1 MQTTLMRDVT
11 MVGTGLHSGRPVRM
25 VIRPAEDSGIRF
37 RRVDISDRDSV
48 IPADY
53 SLVSDTTLCT
63 QLTNVAG
70 VSVSTVEHLMAAFSG
85 CGVHNAL
92 VDLDGPEVPI
102 MDGSAKRFVKAIERA
117 GIRELSVPLTA
128 LEMVRPVRLV
138 EGGVRAEL
146 LPASTFRVDFR
157 IDFSEPA
164 IGRQSQSFELAN
176 GTFVHELADSRTFC
190 RRADVEMMQQAGLA
204 LGGSL
209 ENAIVVD
216 GDRVLNPG
224 GLRRSDEFVRH
235 KMLDAV
241 GDLALAGMP
250 IIGIYKGLR
259 AGHGVTNRLLRKVFA
274 TPDAWRVVPV
284 DSDLARVLPGARA
297 IDMDLRR
304 SA

>member
-1 MQTTLMRDVT
+1 
-11 MVGTGLHSGRPVRM
+11 
-25 VIRPAEDSGIRF
+25 
-37 RRVDISDRDSV
+37 
-48 IPADY
+48 
-53 SLVSDTTLCT
+53 
-63 QLTNVAG
+63 
-70 VSVSTVEHLMAAFSG
+70 MAAFAG

-117 GIRELSVPLTA
+117 GIRQLAVPLMA
-128 LEMVRPVRLV
+128 LELVKPIRLV
-138 EGGVRAEL
+138 DGVVRAEL
-146 LPASTFRVDFR
+146 LPASMFRVDFR
-157 IDFSEPA
+157 IDFAEPA

-190 RRADVEMMQQAGLA
+190 RRSDVETMQRAGLA

-235 KMLDAV
+235 KMLDAI

-259 AGHGVTNRLLRKVFA
+259 AGHGATNKLLRRVFA
-274 TPDAWRVVPV
+274 TPDAWRIVQV
-284 DSDLARVLPGARA
+284 DPNLARVLPGAAA
-297 IDMDLRR
+297 IDMDLRQ

>member
-1 MQTTLMRDVT
+1 MQTTLRRDVT
-11 MVGTGLHSGRPVRM
+11 LVGTGLHSGRPVRM

-37 RRVDISDRDSV
+37 RRVDVSDRDNV

-70 VSVSTVEHLMAAFSG
+70 VSVSTVEHLMAAFAG

-117 GIRELSVPLTA
+117 GIRQLAVPLMA
-128 LEMVRPVRLV
+128 LELVKPIRLV
-138 EGGVRAEL
+138 DGVVRAEL
-146 LPASTFRVDFR
+146 LPASMFRVDFR
-157 IDFSEPA
+157 IDFAEPA

-190 RRADVEMMQQAGLA
+190 RRSDVETMQRAGLA

-235 KMLDAV
+235 KMLDAI

-259 AGHGVTNRLLRKVFA
+259 AGHGATNKLLRRVFA
-274 TPDAWRVVPV
+274 TPDAWRIVQV
-284 DSDLARVLPGARA
+284 DPNLARVLPGAAA
-297 IDMDLRR
+297 IDMDLRQ